1 MTVLFY
7 SSVSE
12 MHENATSS
20 QHPQAVECEDTG
32 WAFML
37 LLNKLI
43 NTIQM
48 AFKTCFFFS
57 NNGNS
62 INEKYSP
69 LGVSWS
75 RMPQFSFALADKL
88 KSYEDK
94 L

>member
-1 MTVLFY
+1 M
-7 SSVSE
+7 
-12 MHENATSS
+12 
-20 QHPQAVECEDTG
+20 
-32 WAFML
+32 
-37 LLNKLI
+37 
-43 NTIQM
+43 
-48 AFKTCFFFS
+48 FFFS